1 MHQNYYFLKQ
11 LAPALHQQLAGK
23 TFIEAF
29 SQEKDEIIL
38 VFDAS
43 VNDENLVD
51 PFFIK
56 ATLRSNFACLSFPDS
71 FDRARRNSVN
81 LFTDFQNQKVDF
93 VAVYLNERAIQVSF
107 EDGKKLVFKLFGNR
121 SNLIALNNEGITTQL
136 FNNKLPADKSITDSS
151 LDRNIDQSFEAFV
164 EHNERYEALFPTFGK
179 LVNAFLAE
187 KLQDFNN
194 AKDKW
199 EVIQQTLKKLN
210 APPYYLTK
218 IELIPTLSLLP
229 TGEIITEYNDPI
241 EALNGFYLAY
251 IRLSGI
257 EKEKAEILRMLR
269 KRLTQTENY
278 LENTFKKLV
287 ELEEATKNDEIGN
300 IIMANL
306 HIIPERTERME
317 LFDFYRDQPIVVKL
331 KKDLTAQKNA
341 EGYYRKAKNEKIEFG
356 RLNDSLTAREIE
368 KANLSKHLTQIEAI
382 ESLREL
388 RNYIKTNG
396 LDQTKV
402 PATATELFKKVEFM
416 GYTILIGRNAKN
428 NDVLTKQFASKDD
441 LWLHAKDV
449 TGSHVV
455 IKNQPG
461 RNFPTLVI
469 ERAAE
474 LAAFYSKRKNDSLCP
489 VIYTP
494 KKFVRKPKGLPDGA
508 VVVDKENV
516 LMVEAKG
523 E

>member
-11 LAPALHQQLAGK
+11 LAPALHDQLAGK

-38 VFDAS
+38 VFGAPESGED
-43 VNDENLVD
+43 LVD

-81 LFTDFQNQKVDF
+81 LFTDFQDQTVDF
-93 VAVYLNERAIQVSF
+93 VQIYRNERAFQISF

-121 SNLIALNNEGITTQL
+121 SNLIALNSEGTATQL
-136 FNNKLPADKSITDSS
+136 FNNKLPADKSITATS
-151 LDRNIDQSFEAFV
+151 LDREIDQSFDAFIQN
-164 EHNERYEALFPTFGK
+164 NERYEALFPTFGK
-179 LVNAFLAE
+179 LVNAYFAERFQGIDDAHAKWNIVQETLAM
-187 KLQDFNN
+187 
-194 AKDKW
+194 
-199 EVIQQTLKKLN
+199 LN
-210 APPYYLTK
+210 SKHYYLTK
-218 IELIPTLSLLP
+218 IALIPALSLLP
-229 TGEIITEYNDPI
+229 LGEIISEFNDPI
-241 EALNGFYLAY
+241 AALNAFYLTY

-257 EKEKAEILRMLR
+257 EKEKAEITRLLR
-269 KRLTQTENY
+269 KRLTQTDNY
-278 LENTFKKLV
+278 LDNTFKKLV

-300 IIMANL
+300 IVMANL
-306 HIIPERTERME
+306 HIIPERTEKIA
-317 LFDFYRDQPIVVKL
+317 LFDFYRDQQIVIKL
-331 KKDLTAQKNA
+331 KKDQTAQKNA
-341 EGYYRKAKNEKIEFG
+341 EGYYRKAKNEKIELG
-356 RLNDSLTAREIE
+356 RLNDSLTARETE
-368 KANLSKHLTQIEAI
+368 KQNLTKHLAHIESI

-388 RNYIKTNG
+388 RGYIKASG
-396 LDQTKV
+396 LDQSKTPV
-402 PATATELFKKVEFM
+402 TATDLFKKVEFM

-455 IKNQPG
+455 IKNQAG
-461 RNFPTLVI
+461 KNFPALVI

-489 VIYTP
+489 VIFTP
-494 KKFVRKPKGLPDGA
+494 KKFVRKPKGLPEGA
-508 VVVDKENV
+508 VVIDKENV
-516 LMVEAKG
+516 VMVAAKG